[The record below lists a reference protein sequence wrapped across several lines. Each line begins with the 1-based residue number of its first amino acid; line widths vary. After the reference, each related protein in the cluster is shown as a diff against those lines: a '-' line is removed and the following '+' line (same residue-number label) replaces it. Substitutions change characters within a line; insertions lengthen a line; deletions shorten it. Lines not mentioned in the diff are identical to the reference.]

1 MNNSNFAKNLK
12 RLMLE
17 RGDSPVDLARK
28 LRRAK
33 MALTGNNQMSYSGHK
48 VSATWLRQLVQDHT
62 QTPSVQLLEA
72 IAELYGVE
80 TWELLAPAENR
91 VFLKHWAFGF
101 YRLKK

>member
-1 MNNSNFAKNLK
+1 MNNNNFAKNLK

-17 RGDSPVDLARK
+17 HDDSPVDLVRK
-28 LRRAK
+28 LRRASI
-33 MALTGNNQMSYSGHK
+33 ALTGNQMSYNGHK

-80 TWELLAPAENR
+80 SWELLAPAENR
-91 VFLKHWAFGF
+91 VFPKHWAFGF